1 MDIKERL
8 LENEQKIKQITA
20 SVQQLQQDS
29 QNLLQEL
36 LRLDGEHRLLLD
48 LQTEEGKGS
57 IDK

>member
-8 LENEQKIKQITA
+8 ILNEQKTKQIQV
-20 SVQQLQQDS
+20 SLQRLQQDN

-48 LQTEEGKGS
+48 MSKEEQQNVS
-57 IDK
+57 